1 MSVGVFLVMLIIL
14 QLIKGEGI
22 TYFDVS
28 SVTTGAATLA
38 LAAVGETIVILAGG
52 FDLSAGAVISLVNVM
67 IIQFLGGGS
76 EFSSDVAALSG
87 AEFIGA
93 ALALALAVGA
103 AIGAI
108 NGFLIAFVGLSA
120 IVVTLATMFIAQ
132 GAALLVMTHAGGEAP
147 WEFSMF
153 FTGEAIAGVLP
164 APIIVLAVVIVLW
177 LALRNSRLGTGIYAI
192 GSDESRRWRAAP
204 TCG

>member
-1 MSVGVFLVMLIIL
+1 MNWNRQRGLLISIGVFLVMLIIL

-22 TYFDVS
+22 SYFDVS
-28 SVTTGAATLA
+28 SIVTGATTLA

-93 ALALALAVGA
+93 ALALALAVGGT
-103 AIGAI
+103 IGAI
-108 NGFLIAFVGLSA
+108 SA
-120 IVVTLATMFIAQ
+120 CRQ
-132 GAALLVMTHAGGEAP
+132 
-147 WEFSMF
+147 S
-153 FTGEAIAGVLP
+153 
-164 APIIVLAVVIVLW
+164 
-177 LALRNSRLGTGIYAI
+177 S
-192 GSDESRRWRAAP
+192 
-204 TCG
+204 